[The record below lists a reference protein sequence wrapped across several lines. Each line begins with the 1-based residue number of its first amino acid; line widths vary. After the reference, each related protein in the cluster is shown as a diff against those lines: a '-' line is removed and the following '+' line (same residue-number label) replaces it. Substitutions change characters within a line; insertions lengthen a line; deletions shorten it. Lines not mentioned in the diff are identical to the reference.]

1 MRMWSDWGANDWKG
15 GDVMEKYDCEGY
27 DREGKSMYGAFVEVS
42 DIVDALAVKRAFAI
56 DAKNEL
62 MVSTL
67 SSLIEELQ
75 R

>member
-1 MRMWSDWGANDWKG
+1 
-15 GDVMEKYDCEGY
+15 MEKYDCEGY